1 MNNLEAMQLLAMV
14 KLAYPN
20 SYRDLDANG
29 AKATANM
36 WEKSFPD
43 VPYPIMEQAFNSL
56 RMKLKFP
63 PSVAEMAEEIRHLY
77 YEAAQMGDLQR
88 QIGNKEAAR
97 RYYAL
102 SDSISRFRNW
112 PSIETPSGVNMLI
125 GGDNYAGTSG
135 HCLDRANG
143 LPRLDAGPGRI

>member
-1 MNNLEAMQLLAMV
+1 MDKYEATCLLALV

-20 SYRDLDANG
+20 SYRDLDKRG
-29 AKATANM
+29 VDATANM
-36 WEKSFPD
+36 WAMSFPD

-63 PSVAEMAEEIRHLY
+63 PTVAEMAEEISHLY
-77 YEAAQMGDLQR
+77 YETAQMGDVQR
-88 QIGNKEAAR
+88 QIGNHEAAR

-102 SDSISRFRNW
+102 SDSISRFKNW
-112 PSIETPSGVNMLI
+112 PCIETPNGAIMLI

-135 HCLDRANG
+135 HCLDRAHG
-143 LPRLDAGPGRI
+143 LPRLDAGL

>member
-20 SYRDLDANG
+20 SYRDLDAKG

-36 WEKSFPD
+36 WAMSFPD

-63 PSVAEMAEEIRHLY
+63 PTVAEMADEISHMY
-77 YEAAQMGDLQR
+77 YETSRLGDIQR
-88 QIGNKEAAR
+88 QIGNHEAAR

-102 SDSISRFRNW
+102 SDSIRRFKNW
-112 PSIETPSGVNMLI
+112 PNIENTGVSHMLI

-135 HCLDRANG
+135 HCLDRAHG
-143 LPRLDAGPGRI
+143 LPKLDAGPG

>member
-1 MNNLEAMQLLAMV
+1 MDKYEATCLLALV

-20 SYRDLDANG
+20 SYRDLDKRG
-29 AKATANM
+29 VDATANM
-36 WEKSFPD
+36 WAMSFPD

-63 PSVAEMAEEIRHLY
+63 PTVAEMAEEISHLY
-77 YEAAQMGDLQR
+77 YETAQMGDVQR
-88 QIGNKEAAR
+88 QIGNHEAAR

-102 SDSISRFRNW
+102 SDSISRFKNW
-112 PSIETPSGVNMLI
+112 PCIETPNGAIMLI

-135 HCLDRANG
+135 NRLDRAHG
-143 LPRLDAGPGRI
+143 LPQLDAGS

>member
-1 MNNLEAMQLLAMV
+1 MDKYEATCLLALV

-20 SYRDLDANG
+20 SYRDLDKRG
-29 AKATANM
+29 VDATANM
-36 WEKSFPD
+36 WAMSFPD

-63 PSVAEMAEEIRHLY
+63 PTVAEMAEEISHLY
-77 YEAAQMGDLQR
+77 YETAQMGDVQR
-88 QIGNKEAAR
+88 QIGNHEAAR

-102 SDSISRFRNW
+102 SDSISRFKNW
-112 PSIETPSGVNMLI
+112 PCIETPNGAIMLI

-135 HCLDRANG
+135 NRLDRAHG
-143 LPRLDAGPGRI
+143 LPQLDAGTG

>member
-1 MNNLEAMQLLAMV
+1 MDKYEATCLLALV

-20 SYRDLDANG
+20 SYRDLDKRG
-29 AKATANM
+29 VDATANM
-36 WEKSFPD
+36 WAMSFPD

-63 PSVAEMAEEIRHLY
+63 PTVAEMAEEISHLY
-77 YEAAQMGDLQR
+77 YETVQMGDVQR
-88 QIGNKEAAR
+88 QIGNHEAAR

-102 SDSISRFRNW
+102 SDSISRFKNW
-112 PSIETPSGVNMLI
+112 PCIETPNGAIMLI

-135 HCLDRANG
+135 HFLDRANG
-143 LPRLDAGPGRI
+143 IPQLDAGTGRI